1 MSLSISDSASGSTP
15 RAESKLD
22 HAISELRGVPNW
34 CAVSL
39 AMPTHTRFC
48 SALLD
53 ALNTKYATNKNAA
66 ISNSCTAGKNFSW
79 VNTKLSS

>member
-1 MSLSISDSASGSTP
+1 MRELS
-15 RAESKLD
+15 
-22 HAISELRGVPNW
+22 GVPSW

-66 ISNSCTAGKNFSW
+66 ISNNCTAGKNFSW